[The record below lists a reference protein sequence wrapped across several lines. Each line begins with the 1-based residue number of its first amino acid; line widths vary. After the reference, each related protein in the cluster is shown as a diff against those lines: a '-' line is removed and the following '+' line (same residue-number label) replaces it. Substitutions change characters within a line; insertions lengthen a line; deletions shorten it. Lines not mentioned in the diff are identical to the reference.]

1 MTAPTGGFSEI
12 AFSEPTREMHG
23 FHSQVM
29 QRRCFI
35 GFSSISF
42 FIVGA
47 GIVLPAWVAFDV
59 GGSNLVGL
67 VLLASSLAGFA
78 LAPLSGHLVDRH
90 NHLRV
95 TASGQLVR
103 ALGLLMLA
111 PVQVLPDALSRPILL
126 LSTVLGAFG
135 YAILAGAMSGI
146 LQSLIPETERMRFN
160 LRLSFFNQAGMALGT
175 GAAGYGIAHVGSA
188 TTAALFAFV
197 AISVLPLLKNL
208 TAYPTRTHAA
218 KRLNL
223 FSASREAINYLVNEP
238 QTLSASVSVG
248 LVFAVIQ
255 ITNLLL
261 PGFVSH
267 SLGGGSRLFGTLEM
281 TAAIAGMAALAAAG
295 IPAVARRMARM
306 TTPLVAAAAG
316 SLLVLSFATD
326 PLVAIVLYAAAGML
340 WNLSRAAANGHL
352 LTVVDS
358 ALIGR
363 VQAFTSLL
371 TGAVGALIF
380 LLPTLLPNTTEAQL
394 YMACGVMILVATALL
409 ALWTRRGRPART

>member
-1 MTAPTGGFSEI
+1 
-12 AFSEPTREMHG
+12 MHG

-47 GIVLPAWVAFDV
+47 GIVMPAWVAFDV

-111 PVQVLPDALSRPILL
+111 PVQVLRDALSRPILL

-135 YAILAGAMSGI
+135 YALLAGAMSGI

-197 AISVLPLLKNL
+197 AISVLPLLRNL
-208 TAYPTRTHAA
+208 TYPTRTHAA

-371 TGAVGALIF
+371 TGAIGALIF
-380 LLPTLLPNTTEAQL
+380 LLPTLLPSTTEAQL